1 MLLAT
6 GSAFDFVKFIQIL
19 CWIILPVLLLA
30 VLLTV
35 FLHYRKKKKIEKAE
49 AENEDEEFMHA
60 SPELLGYTKGD
71 GEYVF
76 FDHSS
81 LISEYKKRL
90 SYNHARY
97 TALHHDFEKLE
108 TKYAMLASYATTVLI
123 NKKNINMENLHD
135 SMPQNMETEIN
146 KMTEDYVAE
155 KKELLTRLEQMKNS
169 YQNLE
174 HEHELLLEK
183 VSMETITDEEKTA
196 IINRW
201 REENIALKDKVAE
214 QEYLKEVIEEKKV
227 QIDFLQNQLEQR
239 IKNNHQSDNQ
249 RKQVLADLE
258 QLRNANG
265 NALLQLNSLKSD
277 LVHQQEET
285 NKLQIVLNGKE
296 EQLVERQQLLTSKL
310 DHITWLENTLHEVK
324 QQNEILNASV
334 ADSKDLVAVLQE
346 QLTYEQQKS
355 QAMEQKLSSNKQTLQ
370 RLYKDF
376 SAIMGENDEQ
386 SPVIALRPDYISREN
401 EEVEAAA
408 Q

>member
-35 FLHYRKKKKIEKAE
+35 FLHFRKKKFEKAE
-49 AENEDEEFMHA
+49 AENEDEEFMNA

-108 TKYAMLASYATTVLI
+108 TKYAMLASYATTELI
-123 NKKNINMENLHD
+123 NKKNSNMENVQD

-146 KMTEDYVAE
+146 KMTEDYTAE
-155 KKELLTRLEQMKNS
+155 KKELLTRLEQMRNS

-174 HEHELLLEK
+174 HEHELLLERVHTGTMTEGERSRFIEHWK
-183 VSMETITDEEKTA
+183 QEKM
-196 IINRW
+196 
-201 REENIALKDKVAE
+201 ALKDKVAE
-214 QEYLKEVIEEKKV
+214 QEYLKEVIEEKKA

-239 IKNNHQSDNQ
+239 IKNNHQSESQ
-249 RKQVLADLE
+249 RKQLLSDLE
-258 QLRNANG
+258 QVRNANE
-265 NALLQLNSLKSD
+265 NTLLQLNSLKND
-277 LVHQQEET
+277 LVQQQEET

-296 EQLVERQQLLTSKL
+296 EQFVERQQLLTSKL